1 MGVFGRSVNFEQ
13 LIARQE
19 YPPVIVNDLDI
30 TTTED
35 RNLRDKLMLTNY
47 QGPTFSMEPTCEC
60 GELKGGDKRGRICP
74 SCHTEVLPH
83 TEKKIQSELW
93 IKRPDSVKA
102 LLNPFIF
109 AVLQNAYNTQG
120 GIDVMRWLID
130 KTYHVDTTGSAPI
143 RAFQEAGIKRGLN
156 NFIDRFDEILHI
168 LFNGKVFPR
177 NDVRDELPRFIEM
190 VREDIFTEYLPIP
203 NKISFVTEKS
213 ATGKYAEIE
222 TIGTA
227 IDAVNSICSLKTR
240 LEPPSPQV
248 EENAAVKAIL
258 CLVDFY
264 ERQIK
269 NVQGK
274 KEGFWRKLIFGTR
287 MPFSGRAVIT
297 SLTEVHDYDELHIPW
312 GLFIVMY
319 RFHIENKLFKRG
331 YTPNQAKGFISR
343 CIREWNPEMREIID
357 EMIEES
363 PYCTHSG
370 KKGLP
375 TIFNRNPSLLLSS
388 IQHFLLTEIK
398 NDVTDNSISMS
409 VLVLSGM
416 NADKN
421 YERMKFN

>member
-1 MGVFGRSVNFEQ
+1 MGIFGRSVNFDQ
-13 LIARQE
+13 LIAKQE
-19 YPPVIVNDLDI
+19 HPPVIVNDLDI
-30 TTTED
+30 TTAED
-35 RNLRDKLMLTNY
+35 RNLRDKLLMTNY
-47 QGPTFSMEPTCEC
+47 QGPTFSMEPSCEC
-60 GELKGGDKRGRICP
+60 GEYKGGDKRGRICP
-74 SCHTEVLPH
+74 HCHSEVLPH
-83 TEKKIQSELW
+83 TERKIQSELW
-93 IKRPDSVKA
+93 IKAPDSVKK
-102 LLNPFIF
+102 LVNPFIF

-130 KTYHVDTTGSAPI
+130 KTYHVDVTGSVPI
-143 RAFQEAGIKRGLN
+143 KAFQDAGIKRGLN
-156 NFIDRFDEILHI
+156 NFYDNFDRILDI

-190 VREDIFTEYLPIP
+190 VREDIFADYLPIP

-240 LEPPSPQV
+240 LEAPSPQV

-331 YTPNQAKGFISR
+331 FTPNQAKGFISR
-343 CIREWNPEMREIID
+343 CIREWNPTMREIID
-357 EMIEES
+357 ELIEES
-363 PYCTHSG
+363 PYCTHNG
-370 KKGLP
+370 KRGLCCL
-375 TIFNRNPSLLLSS
+375 FNRNPRPAPG
-388 IQHFLLTEIK
+388 I
-398 NDVTDNSISMS
+398 NS
-409 VLVLSGM
+409 
-416 NADKN
+416 DF
-421 YERMKFN
+421 YHYDR

>member
-1 MGVFGRSVNFEQ
+1 MGIFGRTINFEAN
-13 LIARQE
+13 IAKQE
-19 YPPVIVNDLDI
+19 HPPVIVNDLD
-30 TTTED
+30 TTIPED
-35 RNLRDKLMLTNY
+35 RNLLDKLMMTNY

-60 GELKGGDKRGRICP
+60 GELKGGDKRGRICS

-83 TEKKIQSELW
+83 TERKIQSELW
-93 IKRPDSVKA
+93 IRRPDSVKA
-102 LLNPFIF
+102 LINPFIF
-109 AVLQNAYNTQG
+109 AVLQNAYNTKSN
-120 GIDVMRWLID
+120 IDVMRWLID
-130 KTYHVDTTGSAPI
+130 KTYHVDVSNFEPI
-143 RAFQEAGIKRGLN
+143 QELKKAGIKRGLN
-156 NFIDRFDEILHI
+156 FFVENFDDIMNVIFSGRI
-168 LFNGKVFPR
+168 FPR
-177 NDVRDELPRFIEM
+177 NEIRDELPRFIEM

-203 NKISFVTEKS
+203 NKISFVTERS

-222 TIGTA
+222 KIGTA
-227 IDAVNSICSLKTR
+227 IDAVNTICSLKSR
-240 LEPPSPQV
+240 LELPSPQV

-258 CLVDFY
+258 NLVDFY
-264 ERQIK
+264 GRQIK
-269 NVQGK
+269 EVQGK

-319 RFHIENKLFKRG
+319 RFHIENKLYKRG

-357 EMIEES
+357 ELIEES
-363 PYCTHSG
+363 PYATHSG

-375 TIFNRNPSLLLSS
+375 VIFNRNPSLLLSS
-388 IQHFLLTEIK
+388 IQHFLITEIK

-416 NADKN
+416 NADFDGD
-421 YERMKFN
+421 R